1 MHAKIEALNRT
12 NLDFFAISDKTG
24 DRLDRSKAHE
34 PADAQNAESRR
45 IVAPR
50 SSGLYRS
57 KGSPA

>member
-1 MHAKIEALNRT
+1 MHVKIEALNRT
-12 NLDFFAISDKTG
+12 YFDFSAISDKSG
-24 DRLDRSKAHE
+24 ARLDRSKAHE

-45 IVAPR
+45 IMAPR